1 MTSMKANISVVIPAF
16 NAEAT
21 ISRAIESV
29 ASQTE
34 KPLEIIVIDDGSRIP
49 VDSVISKMSGLRII
63 RQGNRGAA
71 AARNLGIE
79 EARGDFIAFLDSD
92 DEWLP
97 NRLESQQRAL
107 ERYPELG
114 FIWGV
119 FFCRDVATGISER
132 MVLEE
137 MTDRALVVSPSE
149 AFRIAYRAQTS
160 TVLARRDLLL
170 ASPFDTSLRTA
181 EDRDVW
187 IRLLLRTKA
196 FCVGEPLA
204 IHYESRGS
212 LSNSDFD
219 DDARNMLAVIAR
231 YRALLGPEET
241 KRREADVY
249 RRWAGVL
256 VAAGHS
262 SSALAPAWQYLR
274 RAPASPNAWYVAGR
288 TLAAIAQDRGPSW
301 PVRAEAVARRG
312 DRS

>member
-1 MTSMKANISVVIPAF
+1 MTSIQDNVSVVIPAF

-21 ISRAIESV
+21 ISRAVESV
-29 ASQTE
+29 FAQTLG
-34 KPLEIIVIDDGSRIP
+34 PREIIIIDDGSRIP
-49 VDSVISKMSGLRII
+49 VESVLPKDKRVRVIK
-63 RQGNRGAA
+63 QPNRGAA
-71 AARNLGIE
+71 AARNRGLQ
-79 EARGDFIAFLDSD
+79 EARSGFVAFLDSD

-107 ERYPELG
+107 HRYPELG
-114 FIWGV
+114 FLWGV
-119 FFCRDVATGISER
+119 FFCRNVAEGKNSLMMPEA
-132 MVLEE
+132 
-137 MTDRALVVSPSE
+137 MTDAALVLSPSE
-149 AFRIAYRAQTS
+149 AFRAACRIQTS

-170 ASPFDTSLRTA
+170 DSPFDTSLRTA

-196 FCVGEPLA
+196 FCVGEALA
-204 IHYESRGS
+204 VHYEYRGS

-219 DDARNMLAVIAR
+219 NDARNMLVVIDR
-231 YRALLGPEET
+231 YRGLLGPEEA

-274 RAPASPNAWYVAGR
+274 RAPVSPSAWYVAGR
-288 TLAAIAQDRGPSW
+288 TLAGIAQDRGPIAS
-301 PVRAEAVARRG
+301 RARG
-312 DRS
+312 SGR

>member
-1 MTSMKANISVVIPAF
+1 MTSTKANVSVVIPAF
-16 NAEAT
+16 NAETT
-21 ISRAIESV
+21 IVRAIESV
-29 ASQTE
+29 VAQTM
-34 KPLEIIVIDDGSRIP
+34 KPREILVVDDGSRVP
-49 VDSVISKMSGLRII
+49 VESVVPKTNGLRIL

-71 AARNLGIE
+71 AARNLGIK
-79 EARGDFIAFLDSD
+79 EARGAFIAFLDSD

-114 FIWGV
+114 FMWGA
-119 FFCRDVATGISER
+119 FFRRNVAESEIEL
-132 MVLEE
+132 MVPEE
-137 MTDRALVVSPSE
+137 MTDRALVLSPSE
-149 AFRIAYRAQTS
+149 AFHLAYRVQTS

-187 IRLLLRTKA
+187 IRLLLRTKS
-196 FCVGEPLA
+196 FCVGEALA
-204 IHYESRGS
+204 IHYESAGS

-219 DDARNMLAVIAR
+219 DDARNMLAVISR
-231 YRALLGPEET
+231 YRGLLGPAET

-288 TLAAIAQDRGPSW
+288 TLAAIAQDRGSGM
-301 PVRAEAVARRG
+301 ARPRG
-312 DRS
+312 SGR